1 METKK
6 DFKTNPKPAFY
17 ACCLEA
23 LRKAAKDCGYALA
36 VHGSLANDLD
46 LIAVQWGGFY
56 LAPNSLVRQLLKT
69 LTGTCWN
76 LGDIEKLTTP
86 ERRYKTQLHYTL
98 PISGDFYVDLTVIDP
113 DIEIVQ

>member
-1 METKK
+1 MSNKE
-6 DFKTNPKPAFY
+6 FKTNPKPAFY
-17 ACCLEA
+17 ACCLET

-46 LIAVQWGGFY
+46 LIAVQWSGFY

-69 LTGTCWN
+69 LTGTCWG
-76 LGDIEKLTTP
+76 LGDIEKLTMP

-98 PISGDFYVDLTVIDP
+98 PISGEYYVDLTVIDP
-113 DIEIVQ
+113 DVKITD